1 MKGSGIMA
9 KLTAE
14 GFSFHTI
21 ELKKKITY
29 SKLRDLKAL
38 EYKNC
43 KENYRFYYDEV
54 HRIYISER
62 YKNAGVRLYF
72 HENGEGPSPHIRLII
87 NPRILI
93 GDFSYVG
100 IFEKTD
106 ENWMKLFLNLNKI
119 LKELDSE
126 YSIES
131 FTVSR
136 IDLCVNLKANL
147 RDINTTMR
155 LIRKCRI
162 PEVYERVY
170 FSSEEDNA
178 KEMNKN
184 SFHVRRDYD
193 EVSIYNKGYQMQQEG
208 LSEYGDVDILRFEV
222 QLKRK
227 AIVRFLNQYYGSHY
241 ISNSEILNFFA
252 ERSRDI
258 MGYRLK
264 DFFTKGYHLQYSEAQ
279 RIVNANTIF
288 TSKTRQRMKQL
299 IYYTSQCKNLNIAIK
314 HLEDEF
320 SLNKKQ
326 IEQLLKDFERIN
338 LSPITLKNNSFDLNQ
353 PSVLDM
359 LGLSFNRGNEFD

>member
-1 MKGSGIMA
+1 MS
-9 KLTAE
+9 KLTHE
-14 GFSFHTI
+14 GFSTHTF
-21 ELKKKITY
+21 ELKKKIDY
-29 SKLRDLKAL
+29 LKLRDLKAL
-38 EYKNC
+38 EYKNS
-43 KENYRFYYDEV
+43 KGSYRFYYDEA

-62 YKNAGVRLYF
+62 YKNVGVRLYF

-93 GDFSYVG
+93 GDLSYTG
-100 IFEKTD
+100 IFEKTN
-106 ENWMKLFLNLNKI
+106 ENWIKLFLNLDNI
-119 LKELDSE
+119 LNELGSD
-126 YSIES
+126 YSFEH

-170 FSSEEDNA
+170 FSSEEENA

-193 EVSIYNKGYQMQQEG
+193 EVSIYNKGFQMQQEG
-208 LSEYGDVDILRFEV
+208 LAEYGDVDILRFEV
-222 QLKRK
+222 QLKRN
-227 AIVRFLNQYYGSHY
+227 AIVRFLRQYYGSHY
-241 ISNSEILNFFA
+241 ISNREILNFFA
-252 ERSRDI
+252 ERIRDI

-279 RIVNANTIF
+279 KIIDRNTIF

-299 IYYTSQCKNLNIAIK
+299 IYYSSQCKNLNIAIK
-314 HLEDEF
+314 YLEDEY

-326 IEQLLKDFERIN
+326 IEQLLKNFEKIN
-338 LSPITLKNNSFDLNQ
+338 LSPITLKNNSFVLNQ
-353 PSVLDM
+353 PGVLDM
-359 LGLSFNRGNEFD
+359 LGLSFYHGNETD